1 MNRRLFIQ
9 QLGATIAFL
18 TASVRVKA
26 ALPPKDNSSYW
37 KHRISDETPED
48 WKRIEKAL
56 ADEWA
61 EWNDPK
67 RYGGMGILQDLMLG
81 TYKLENP
88 EEFDPWVSDR
98 ERKIVAT
105 IVQWMG
111 TNVGR
116 SFLAGVNK
124 RLRVTHFPF
133 ERSRKDALIAALN
146 EEKSE

>member
-37 KHRISDETPED
+37 AHRISDETPED

-61 EWNDPK
+61 EWNDPRK
-67 RYGGMGILQDLMLG
+67 CGGQGILQDLMLG
-81 TYKLENP
+81 TYK
-88 EEFDPWVSDR
+88 
-98 ERKIVAT
+98 
-105 IVQWMG
+105 QWLG

-116 SFLAGVNK
+116 SFLEQVNR
-124 RLRVTHFPF
+124 RLVVSAFPF
-133 ERSRKDALIAALN
+133 ERNARALRN
-146 EEKSE
+146 QP